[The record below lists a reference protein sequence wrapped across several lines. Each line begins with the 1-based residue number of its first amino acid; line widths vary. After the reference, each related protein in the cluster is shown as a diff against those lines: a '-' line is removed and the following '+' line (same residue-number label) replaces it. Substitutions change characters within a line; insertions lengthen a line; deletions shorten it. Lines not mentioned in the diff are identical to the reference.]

1 MKRRHAECGSP
12 SSSEPEA
19 KRPHNVQVSAT
30 KQTDTADMPDFRIA
44 IDFGTTFTTIA
55 FVNYKRSK
63 EVFTI
68 EEFPEDDCNHRNG
81 TQVPTEIWYSSDNKG
96 RTSTRARNSEI
107 PEALYGY
114 EVTRRLELPD
124 KDPLRVAYKN
134 SGLVSK
140 PKLLLDDNAHVSE
153 LRKNLMVVLHQLKED
168 HVIRRYEDVIEHLL
182 VCFLKHTKS
191 VLQRDHKLSHDSE
204 GTSWLILSH
213 KTTLTAPQVEVT
225 FAVPVCWSA
234 RVVNVMSS
242 RLKAA
247 MVTACFGTDG
257 VTEPHLFIV
266 NEAEAA
272 AMHAIDPKN
281 TSLNVRL
288 LNHISGF
295 NY

>member
-1 MKRRHAECGSP
+1 MKRRHADGGSP

-19 KRPHNVQVSAT
+19 KRSHDVQISAI
-30 KQTDTADMPDFRIA
+30 KQKDTAHVPDFRIA

-68 EEFPEDDCNHRNG
+68 EKFPEDDCNHRNG
-81 TQVPTEIWYSSDNKG
+81 TQVPTEIWYSSENKG
-96 RTSTRARNSEI
+96 RTSTRARNAES
-107 PEALYGY
+107 PEVLYGY

-140 PKLLLDDNAHVSE
+140 PKLLLDDNNHVSE
-153 LRKNLMVVLHQLKED
+153 LRKNLMVVLHQLKGD
-168 HVIRRYEDVIEHLL
+168 HVIKKCEDVIEHLL

-204 GTSWLILSH
+204 GESWLKVSQ
-213 KTTLTAPQVEVT
+213 KTTLTALQVEVT

-247 MVTACFGTDG
+247 MMTTRFGTDG

-295 NY
+295 NH